1 MYLNKK
7 YIQVYICIQCDSKQK
22 ETGEA
27 VEVEMFRVVQIY
39 LQPVTNTDVL
49 LVHQQ
54 NNVAVLF
61 YCCSSF
67 NLDPVQTLLDE
78 ICHLFA

>member
-7 YIQVYICIQCDSKQK
+7 YIQVYICIHCDSKQK
-22 ETGEA
+22 ETGAA

-39 LQPVTNTDVL
+39 IQPVTNTVFL
-49 LVHQQ
+49 LEHQQ
-54 NNVAVLF
+54 NNVTVLF

-67 NLDPVQTLLDE
+67 NLDPAQTLLDE
-78 ICHLFA
+78 IRHLFA